1 MGPEFQFYDEFYV
14 ERLSSGAVV
23 LLPLPVIVCLSLPF
37 IQHTCV
43 GNQFCGFKSTVH
55 ENWPPVEFL
64 SKRGRH
70 ITSVTANCC

>member
-37 IQHTCV
+37 S
-43 GNQFCGFKSTVH
+43 STLV
-55 ENWPPVEFL
+55 
-64 SKRGRH
+64 
-70 ITSVTANCC
+70 